1 MNNPLLGAN
10 GLPRFSEIRAD
21 HVEPALRTTLERN
34 RADLE
39 AILSAKEEPN
49 FNDSIIP
56 LEELRD
62 RLHRTWSPVSHLHG
76 VLTSNEL
83 REAYNRCLPLLARY
97 ETEIAQDKRLFAL
110 YQKVAANLDGTSKDP
125 EQFLLD
131 HALRDFQ
138 LAGVNLPAKKKAR
151 FKAVVEELAQLQA
164 KFEDNLR
171 DAMAAWSCHE
181 TRRERLNGI
190 PETVLASAHHAA
202 TAEGKQGWLLHL
214 NQPTYIAVITH
225 AEDRDLR
232 FEFYRA
238 WVTRA
243 SDEGPNAGQFD
254 NTEVMKL
261 ILLLRAE
268 EAALV
273 GFKNFATYSLA
284 TKMANSV
291 EEVQT
296 FLHQLL
302 DESRSVAL
310 RELADLEQFAGIE
323 LEAWDIAYYS
333 EKLRRD
339 RFSISDEELRPY
351 FPLPKVLEGLF
362 FAADKLFGITAER
375 DGDVDTW
382 RSDVQFFRLFD
393 ETGIE
398 IGAFFL
404 DLFAHQNKRTGA
416 WMDECLIRKH
426 IGDRLQKPVAHLVC
440 NYTPPT
446 NGTPALLT
454 HDEVVTLFHEFGHTL
469 HHALSRMD
477 YPSISGINGVPWD
490 AVELPSQFMENF
502 AWDPRVVIA
511 LSCHHVTG
519 ESLPNKLLER
529 LQKSRSFQAGMQ
541 MMRQLEFGL
550 FDWRIHT
557 EVLEET
563 GGQIGEILEEV
574 RQQAAVVR
582 CPSFTRP
589 AHSFAHVF
597 SGGYAAGY
605 YSYKWAEVLAAD
617 AFAAFQG
624 DNPLNREIA
633 QAFRQQIL
641 EVGGGADIAKAYRAF
656 RGRSPDIEALLVQS
670 GIHPSPD
677 GRSVV

>member
-1 MNNPLLGAN
+1 MNNPLLDIN

-21 HVEPALRTTLERN
+21 HVEPALRTTLEQN
-34 RADLE
+34 RVDLE
-39 AILSAKEEPN
+39 AILNAKEEPN
-49 FNDSIIP
+49 FNDSILP

-62 RLHRTWSPVSHLHG
+62 RLHRTWSPVSHLHN

-83 REAYNRCLPLLARY
+83 REAYNRCLPLLVRY
-97 ETEIAQDKRLFAL
+97 ETEMAQDQRLFAL
-110 YQKVAANLDGTSKDP
+110 YQKVAASLEGAGKNP

-131 HALRDFQ
+131 HALRDFR
-138 LAGVNLPAKKKAR
+138 LAGVNLPAENKTR
-151 FKAVVEELAQLQA
+151 FKAIVEELAQLQA
-164 KFEDNLR
+164 KFEQNLH
-171 DAMAAWSCHE
+171 DAMAAWSWHE
-181 TRRERLNGI
+181 TRRDRLAGI
-190 PETVLASAHHAA
+190 PETALASARQAA

-254 NTEVMKL
+254 NTEVMER
-261 ILLLRAE
+261 ILALRAE
-268 EAALV
+268 EATLV
-273 GFKNFATYSLA
+273 GFKNFAAYSLA

-291 EEVQT
+291 EEVQA
-296 FLHQLL
+296 FLQQLL

-333 EKLRRD
+333 EKLRHD
-339 RFSISDEELRPY
+339 QFSISDEELRPY

-362 FAADKLFGITAER
+362 SATNKLFGITAER
-375 DGDVDTW
+375 DDDVDTW
-382 RSDVQFFRLFD
+382 RSDVKFFRLLD
-393 ETGIE
+393 QTGVE

-404 DLFAHQNKRTGA
+404 DLFAHQNKRAGA
-416 WMDECLIRKH
+416 WMDECVIRKH
-426 IGDRLQKPVAHLVC
+426 IGNRLQIPVAHLVC
-440 NYTPPT
+440 NCTLPT
-446 NGTPALLT
+446 DGTSALLT

-469 HHALSRMD
+469 HHTLTRMD

-519 ESLPNKLLER
+519 EPLPNKLLER
-529 LQKSRSFQAGMQ
+529 LQESRSFQAGMQ
-541 MMRQLEFGL
+541 MVRQLELAL

-557 EVLEET
+557 ELVEET
-563 GGQIGEILEEV
+563 GGRIDEILAEV
-574 RQQAAVVR
+574 REQVAVVPY
-582 CPSFTRP
+582 PSFNRL

-597 SGGYAAGY
+597 GGGYAAGY

-624 DNPLNREIA
+624 DNLFNREVA

-641 EVGGGADIAKAYRAF
+641 EVGGGADIARTYRAF
-656 RGRSPDIEALLVQS
+656 RGHAPDIEALLVQS

-677 GRSVV
+677 GRLVA